1 MAVVRRN
8 GTFVKIPIPS
18 RELNGAPDEI
28 DAMARDGVDLFI
40 QAPLEPRGVVLY
52 VHGKSTCF
60 YRGMSWWLPM
70 LLEQVPVVHA
80 SINMRSHSLGY
91 SVRPE
96 PGDPLKGLRGGMWE
110 DVDAGAVD
118 VATAIEFLAAEY
130 GLPVWVVG
138 HSAGG
143 FYAVTGAAATNQPL
157 AGRVLLSPLVTH
169 RRNFAEWFG
178 DPDRTDQAI
187 AQAREMV
194 AAGRGHL
201 LIPLPT
207 RQWAI
212 SAWSLVQR
220 AEQALDVWP
229 MALAARRSPVLMGW
243 GTAEEL
249 RPNAEFQG
257 IYDRIDLPDKSN
269 FALKDSGHNYEGHED
284 EVARQLEKFIR
295 RNI

>member
-8 GTFVKIPIPS
+8 GTFVRIPIP
-18 RELNGAPDEI
+18 AD
-28 DAMARDGVDLFI
+28 ARDGVDLFV
-40 QAPLEPRGVVLY
+40 QAPPEPRGVVLY
-52 VHGKSTCF
+52 VHGKSSAF

-70 LLEQVPVVHA
+70 LLERMPVVHA

-96 PGDPLKGLRGGMWE
+96 PGDPLRGLRGGMWE

-118 VATAIEFLAAEY
+118 IATAIDYLAAEY
-130 GLPVWVVG
+130 RLPIWVVG

-143 FYAVTGAAATNQPL
+143 FYAVTGAAATSHQL
-157 AGRVLLSPLVTH
+157 AGRILLSPLVTH

-178 DPDRTDQAI
+178 DTARTEQAI
-187 AQAREMV
+187 TRAREMV
-194 AAGRGHL
+194 AGGRGHL

-220 AEQALDVWP
+220 AEQDPDVWP
-229 MALAARRSPVLMGW
+229 RALAARQSPVLMGW

-249 RPNAEFQG
+249 RPHSEFQT
-257 IYDRIDLPDKSN
+257 IFDRIDLPDKSN
-269 FALKDSGHNYEGHED
+269 FVLTDSGHNYEGYEN
-284 EVARQLEKFIR
+284 EVASQLEKFIAGGTR
-295 RNI
+295 